1 MALSDDKQW
10 AKQADEA
17 TRRRAKENRQ
27 WRLLEKYIDELTRA
41 PMIPDRTDDRLCHIK
56 D

>member
-41 PMIPDRTDDRLCHIK
+41 PKKSDHSEDKSDRS
-56 D
+56 